1 MTMWASLAV
10 YNSVPYLCVLYVLR
24 MRRRTDNENRVDYI
38 EHLLSGVYLEGVQ
51 LLAGRGPLFHAL

>member
-1 MTMWASLAV
+1 MRLIR
-10 YNSVPYLCVLYVLR
+10 LYVLR
-24 MRRRTDNENRVDYI
+24 LRRRTENMNRVDYI